1 MQINEDLIGYLGDL
15 SRLYLS
21 DDEKKS
27 MESDLTDILNY
38 VDKLSELDTAGM
50 PEMSHPF
57 EDVNSFRED
66 EVVNHDDRE
75 RLLANAPEKRGSYF
89 KVFKTVE

>member
-1 MQINEDLIGYLGDL
+1 MQINEDLIGYLGNL

>member
-21 DDEKKS
+21 DEEKRT

-38 VDKLSELDTAGM
+38 VDKLSELDTAGR

-57 EDVNSFRED
+57 SEVNNFRED

-89 KVFKTVE
+89 KVLKTVE

>member
-21 DDEKKS
+21 DEEKRT

-38 VDKLSELDTAGM
+38 VDKLSELDTAGL
-50 PEMSHPF
+50 PEMSHPCS
-57 EDVNSFRED
+57 EVNNFRED

-89 KVFKTVE
+89 KVLKTVE